1 MKMRVPFTED
11 RVKKYLDD
19 CIVLF
24 QVLRK
29 ALFDE
34 KDILK
39 AEAQLDILRLVR
51 NALFGETEVK
61 L

>member
-1 MKMRVPFTED
+1 MRVPFTED